1 MSLVAL
7 KASIKIAKIGIFFL
21 LAASSFRSY
30 AELTSSQNPE
40 HSQLPASV
48 ITALQKAKIPLKN
61 TAVYLQALYENQPV
75 ISHNASQPFNPA
87 SVMKLLTT
95 NAALD
100 LLGPAYRWRTEIYTD
115 GAVINGVLNGNLLI
129 KGYGD
134 PSLNEAE
141 FRRLLVS
148 LQQTGVKKIHGNLIL
163 DKSYFAST
171 VGNPVTFDAETYRA
185 YNAMPSAILVNSR
198 ATSFK
203 FQAAAFSSV
212 ALNSLSLSSTA
223 GQVSV
228 VQEVEVTEI
237 RIINQLKLIQGDCG
251 DWRNKFK
258 YVVTHE
264 KNTATITFTGSYSAD
279 CGDKYLELSLFNDSQ
294 YAYFIFRKLW
304 QELGG
309 SFSGILKSNTI
320 TNDSATTA
328 SGIPASASK
337 LVSQESKP
345 LADVLRDIN
354 KYSNNLMARQ
364 LLLTIAAEK
373 SGLPATESLGKQE
386 ISAWLL
392 NKNMTFNELVIENGS
407 GLSRIERISAQHL
420 GDLLVSAYHS
430 PVMSEFMSSL
440 PILGAD
446 GTVIKRLKDRPVMGR
461 AHIKTGSIDGVSS
474 IAGYVL
480 DANNKRWAIVFLV
493 NDANAVNAKAAQ
505 DALIEWVYSSE
516 KS

>member
-1 MSLVAL
+1 MSLAAL
-7 KASIKIAKIGIFFL
+7 KVSIKIAQLSIFCL
-21 LAASSFRSY
+21 LVVFSFRSC
-30 AELTSSQNPE
+30 AELISSQNPKQ
-40 HSQLPASV
+40 SQLPASV
-48 ITALQKAKIPLKN
+48 ITALQTAKIPLKN
-61 TAVYLQALYENQPV
+61 IAVYVQALDENQPV

-87 SVMKLLTT
+87 SVMKLVTT

-115 GAVINGVLNGNLLI
+115 GVVTSDIVNSGVLNGNLII

-148 LQQTGVKKIHGNLIL
+148 LQQAGVKKINGNLIF
-163 DKSYFAST
+163 DKSYFAAT
-171 VGNPVTFDAETYRA
+171 VGNRVTFDAETYRA
-185 YNAMPSAILVNSR
+185 YNAMPSAMLLNSR

-203 FQAAAFSSV
+203 FQAV
-212 ALNSLSLSSTA
+212 ADEA
-223 GQVSV
+223 SV
-228 VQEVEVTEI
+228 VQEVEVPEI
-237 RIINQLKLIQGDCG
+237 RIINQLKLNQDDCG

-264 KNTATITFTGSYSAD
+264 KYAANITFTGSYSAD
-279 CGDKYLELSLFNDSQ
+279 CGDKYLELSLFDDSQ

-304 QELGG
+304 QELSG
-309 SFSGILKSNTI
+309 SFSGTLQNQ
-320 TNDSATTA
+320 SAISAPTT
-328 SGIPASASK
+328 K
-337 LVSQESKP
+337 LVTQESKP

-373 SGLPATESLGKQE
+373 SGLPATEALGEQA
-386 ISAWLL
+386 IRAWLL
-392 NKNMTFNELVIENGS
+392 SKNMTFNELVIENGS

-420 GDLLVSAYHS
+420 GDLLVSTYHS

-440 PILGAD
+440 PIIGID
-446 GTVIKRLKDRPVMGR
+446 GTVIKRLKDSPAMGR
-461 AHIKTGSIDGVSS
+461 AHLKTGSIDGVSS
-474 IAGYVL
+474 IAGYIL
-480 DANNKRWAIVFLV
+480 DAHNKQWAVVFLV
-493 NDANAVNAKAAQ
+493 NDANAANAKAAQ
-505 DALIEWVYSSE
+505 DALIEWVYSLE